1 MAENKNLTA
10 EQDYAQNFMP
20 GVHKIGRFTMAVA
33 FILSYLPIAYFYFV
47 KGYKAPGGLYLS
59 GLAAIAAIGFGM
71 WISEPETYWPILGSA
86 GTYIA
91 YLSGNVGG
99 QRFPVAM
106 AVQKNVDA
114 DINTPR
120 GQVATIVGIVA
131 SVFANLVLLLI
142 TVIIGAWI
150 ISVLPANVIHAF
162 GYCLVAM
169 MGSMLLMRF
178 TMGGK
183 SVKDNLLGN
192 LPYIIWGAGMYFVC
206 NKIIPS
212 LANWRTLFAVGGALI
227 IAYIKY
233 RKDKAAAEAKN

>member
-20 GVHKIGRFTMAVA
+20 SVHKIGRFTMAIA
-33 FILSYLPIAYFYFV
+33 FVLSFLPIAYFYFV
-47 KGYKAPGGLYLS
+47 KGYQAPASMYIS
-59 GLAAIAAIGFGM
+59 GFTSVAAIGFGM

-99 QRFPVAM
+99 MRFPVAM

-120 GQVATIVGIVA
+120 GQVATITGIVA

-142 TVIIGAWI
+142 TVLIGDWI
-150 ISVLPANVIHAF
+150 IQHLPANIVHAF

-183 SVKDNLLGN
+183 SVKDNLISN
-192 LPYIIWGAGMYFVC
+192 APYMIWGISMYFLCTKLVT
-206 NKIIPS
+206 KLS
-212 LANWRTLFAVGGALI
+212 NWGTLIAVGGGLI
-227 IAYIKY
+227 IAYFIYK
-233 RKDKAAAEAKN
+233 RDKAAAEAKK